1 MVGAPWGHYF
11 DPQIGSLKV
20 HFPLGVPE
28 RGRLLAGTDQS
39 TWCGDE
45 ASAEPRGRR
54 FAYKQV
60 LLAPLRGS
68 RSEIPEWL
76 SDDLLKVMELGKW
89 RS

>member
-54 FAYKQV
+54 FAYK
-60 LLAPLRGS
+60 
-68 RSEIPEWL
+68 
-76 SDDLLKVMELGKW
+76 
-89 RS
+89 